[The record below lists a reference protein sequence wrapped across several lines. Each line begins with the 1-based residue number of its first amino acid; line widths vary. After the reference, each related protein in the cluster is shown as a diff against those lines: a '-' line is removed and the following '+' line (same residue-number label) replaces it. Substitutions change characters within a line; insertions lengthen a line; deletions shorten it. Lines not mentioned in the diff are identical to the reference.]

1 MLQELRNLISGY
13 PDNFGFQFNDEVFL
27 QGLKLSTRE
36 KYPWKSRKE
45 MKGFFEKLYT
55 HKSADSYKKIIEWKT
70 ILHQEQT
77 HVFHSTAFILR
88 LSSLIMISAGLVLI
102 ALQHALPS
110 LVFVNTGILM
120 LICDVWFR
128 RKAFKSRKSWILIT
142 GLLETL
148 IEQQEQEQKQKQEE
162 AA

>member
-1 MLQELRNLISGY
+1 MLQELKNLILGY
-13 PDNFGFQFNDEVFL
+13 PDNFGFRFDDEVFL
-27 QGLKLSTRE
+27 QGLKFSFKE

-45 MKGFFEKLYT
+45 MRGFFEKLYT
-55 HKSADSYKKIIEWKT
+55 HKSADSYQKIIEWKT

-77 HVFHSTAFILR
+77 HILYSRALILR

-110 LVFVNTGILM
+110 VVFVCTGMIM

-128 RKAFKSRKSWILIT
+128 RKASKSRKSWILIT
-142 GLLETL
+142 GLLKTL
-148 IEQQEQEQKQKQEE
+148 IEQQQQKHVN